1 MGATIR
7 SDKVGRESQMQEK
20 NWIYFQIWVGRK
32 VEVKVELVILI
43 QLSWE
48 EIFNPF
54 FLVNFLLWIDVS
66 FSSEKV
72 YFILDA
78 FVTACRY

>member
-20 NWIYFQIWVGRK
+20 NGIYFQIWVGRK

-43 QLSWE
+43 QLS
-48 EIFNPF
+48 
-54 FLVNFLLWIDVS
+54 
-66 FSSEKV
+66 
-72 YFILDA
+72 
-78 FVTACRY
+78 